1 MFFLEGFLYF
11 SLPLTLTS
19 LLFFSK
25 KKSPSRKSGRVPA
38 TVVGLPGGKTLTL
51 SLPTSEIEAALRS
64 HGGRRGIGARMF
76 DVRVK
81 AQAEAAAESSGACVS
96 EFRND
101 ASSSSAA
108 AATKNP
114 FFTLRVLP
122 RQVHRG
128 MVSGEVEN
136 VNFLLCPRSS
146 PEPSSVTLKAP
157 SSGDDEKAK
166 TKSITVRVPIV
177 VLGAA
182 TSPGVKRGGFLNLIR
197 RDVRLRCE
205 VRGSNES
212 SSSSGPSSSSSSS
225 SPIAVPRSIEVDASH
240 LELGERVALRSLA
253 LPPGVFLDE
262 EHLDLPVLKVAGR
275 QSRD

>member
-1 MFFLEGFLYF
+1 MFLGNALFFLSP
-11 SLPLTLTS
+11 SLSSRSPLES
-19 LLFFSK
+19 FLFFQK
-25 KKSPSRKSGRVPA
+25 KKNSFKSGRVPA

-51 SLPTSEIEAALRS
+51 SLPTSEIDAALRA
-64 HGGRRGIGARMF
+64 HGGRRGIGARVF

-81 AQAEAAAESSGACVS
+81 APAEAAAAASGVGVS
-96 EFRND
+96 EFLGLKNGD
-101 ASSSSAA
+101 SSSSAA
-108 AATKNP
+108 AKNP

-136 VNFLLCPRSS
+136 VNFLLCPRS
-146 PEPSSVTLKAP
+146 EPAAAAAASTSEGG
-157 SSGDDEKAK
+157 GDGGLR
-166 TKSITVRVPIV
+166 KSITVRVPIV

-182 TSPGVKRGGFLNLIR
+182 SAPGVKRGGFLNLIR

-205 VRGSNES
+205 FGSGDES
-212 SSSSGPSSSSSSS
+212 SSSSASP
-225 SPIAVPRSIEVDASH
+225 SPIVIPRSIEVDASH

>member
-1 MFFLEGFLYF
+1 
-11 SLPLTLTS
+11 
-19 LLFFSK
+19 
-25 KKSPSRKSGRVPA
+25 
-38 TVVGLPGGKTLTL
+38 
-51 SLPTSEIEAALRS
+51 
-64 HGGRRGIGARMF
+64 MF

-81 AQAEAAAESSGACVS
+81 AAAVAAAEASGVGVS
-96 EFRND
+96 EFLGLQND
-101 ASSSSAA
+101 ASSSSSSSPAA
-108 AATKNP
+108 NKNP

-136 VNFLLCPRSS
+136 VNFLLCPR
-146 PEPSSVTLKAP
+146 AP
-157 SSGDDEKAK
+157 SSNDDERRPAPSTTTDAAAAAAAAEAEKK
-166 TKSITVRVPIV
+166 KKPSITVRVPIV

-182 TSPGVKRGGFLNLIR
+182 SAPGVKRGGFLNLIR

-205 VRGSNES
+205 VGSSNGTS
-212 SSSSGPSSSSSSS
+212 SSSSSSSSPSSSSSSSSS
-225 SPIAVPRSIEVDASH
+225 SPIVIPRSIEVDASH

-253 LPPGVFLDE
+253 LPSGVFLDE

>member
-1 MFFLEGFLYF
+1 
-11 SLPLTLTS
+11 
-19 LLFFSK
+19 
-25 KKSPSRKSGRVPA
+25 
-38 TVVGLPGGKTLTL
+38 
-51 SLPTSEIEAALRS
+51 
-64 HGGRRGIGARMF
+64 MF

-81 AQAEAAAESSGACVS
+81 AAAEAAAEASGVGVS
-96 EFRND
+96 EFLGLQND
-101 ASSSSAA
+101 ASSSSSSSPAA
-108 AATKNP
+108 NKNP

-136 VNFLLCPRSS
+136 VNFLLCPR
-146 PEPSSVTLKAP
+146 AP
-157 SSGDDEKAK
+157 SSNDDERRPAPSTTTDAAAAAAAAEAEKK
-166 TKSITVRVPIV
+166 KKPSITVRVPIV

-182 TSPGVKRGGFLNLIR
+182 SAPGVKRGGFLNLIR

-205 VRGSNES
+205 VGSSNGTS
-212 SSSSGPSSSSSSS
+212 SSSSSSSSS
-225 SPIAVPRSIEVDASH
+225 SPIVIPRSIEVDASH

-253 LPPGVFLDE
+253 LPSGVFLDE